1 MSVELA
7 KAALHD
13 AAQWWSGKVH
23 DSWVPSYLDERG
35 LRIAALSHGAGWAP
49 AGWNTT
55 VQHLAN
61 LGYSDQTLLD
71 AGLAVRAS
79 TGRII
84 DVFRDRMVL
93 PIHHNGDLVG
103 FLGRVNP
110 ADQDNQPKWVNSPS
124 SPVYDKSAVLYGYS
138 TEKIARGAMPVLV
151 EGPLDVLALSTI
163 SHDVAI
169 APMAPCGTALT
180 ATQINTILGDL
191 APDQPIAVCF
201 DGDDAGQRATLAAWV
216 GFTGQL
222 EQWQAPPLL
231 RVPIPAQH
239 DPADLVQLGQQTLLK
254 QCLVRAEPLPS
265 VVADL
270 TIAQAGALDHVGRQL
285 AVLRHFVGTDLAY
298 VHRSNLGRYLLGL
311 ERKLDLLEHDTVL
324 TEALEKISP
333 TGTTDALSAK
343 LGANR
348 EHPQPHNTTRLTET
362 PLTSNTQPASRQ
374 RTPER

>member
-1 MSVELA
+1 MSIELA

-13 AAQWWSGKVH
+13 AATWWSGKIR

-79 TGRII
+79 TGRLI

-110 ADQDNQPKWVNSPS
+110 ADQDNQPKWVNSPN

-138 TEKIARGAMPVLV
+138 AEKIAAGAMPVLV

-180 ATQINTILGDL
+180 TTQINTLVADL

-216 GFTGQL
+216 GFTGQF

-231 RVPIPAQH
+231 HVSMPAQQ
-239 DPADLVQLGQQTLLK
+239 DPADLVQAGNQTLLK

-265 VVADL
+265 VVADI
-270 TIAQAGALDHVGRQL
+270 TIAQAGALDHVGRQV

-324 TEALEKISP
+324 TEAMERISP

-348 EHPQPHNTTRLTET
+348 AHPRAGGLASSPSSPGTAKTHH
-362 PLTSNTQPASRQ
+362 ASREHM
-374 RTPER
+374 PER